1 MEFRILGP
9 VEVSEAG
16 RPVPLGGAKQR
27 ALLALLL
34 LNANRVVSTDR
45 LIDQL
50 WGESPPATAATAL
63 QGHVSAL
70 RKALGADAIAT
81 RSPGYVLHAD
91 PAQIDLG
98 RFELLRAEARTALEN
113 GDPGPA
119 AERLREALA
128 LWRGEALA
136 DIAFE
141 PFAQPEAARLE
152 DVRLGALE
160 DRIDADLML
169 GRDSELVGEL
179 ERLIAAHPL
188 RERLRAQ
195 LMLALYRSGR
205 QAAALDAYQRARQTL
220 VSELGIEPGPA
231 LRDLERRILAH
242 DPALEVERKAV
253 TPARRRRAT
262 RRFALIG
269 AAVVVAAAAGLLLF
283 ERVSNSGEPTAVP
296 PNSVGVIDADDNA
309 IVAAV
314 PLDRNPGRLVVG
326 AGGVWVLNHGS
337 ETLSR
342 IDPRTRKLVHTEGI
356 GGGAG
361 NLGATRSHVWIAQ
374 GCSEG
379 GNPGTLLRIDTE
391 LAGTFEVASEIPLET
406 TPEHGPVT
414 LPSPGCGLAA
424 NAESVWVATNVPAA
438 LLRVDIDPDPDL
450 AKVARVM
457 RLPRAPTAIG
467 LGAESVWATDL
478 SQNVVRRIDPVTGD
492 VIRVIQT
499 GRSPVAIAVGEGAV
513 WVANRGDDSVSR
525 VDPRTNVVSKA
536 ISVGDDPVAVAV
548 GEGSVW
554 VANSRGGSVSRIDPR
569 TNEVVATVSV
579 GHRPQGVAVAEGA
592 VWVTVR
598 P

>member
-1 MEFRILGP
+1 M
-9 VEVSEAG
+9 
-16 RPVPLGGAKQR
+16 GGTKQR

-50 WGESPPATAATAL
+50 WGETPPATAATAL

-70 RKALGADAIAT
+70 RKALGADAIGT
-81 RSPGYVLHAD
+81 RRPGYVLHAD

-98 RFELLRAEARTALEN
+98 RFELLRAAARAALEN
-113 GDPGPA
+113 GDPGAA
-119 AERLREALA
+119 AERLLEALA

-136 DIAFE
+136 DIGLE
-141 PFAQPEAARLE
+141 PFAQAEAARLE
-152 DVRLGALE
+152 DARLGALE

-179 ERLIAAHPL
+179 ERLVAAHPL

-205 QAAALDAYQRARQTL
+205 QAEALDAYQRARQTL

-231 LRDLERRILAH
+231 LRDLERLILAQ
-242 DPALEVERKAV
+242 DPALQI
-253 TPARRRRAT
+253 RRRAT
-262 RRFALIG
+262 TPGRRPTARRFALVG
-269 AAVVVAAAAGLLLF
+269 AAVVAAAAAALLLY
-283 ERVSNSGEPTAVP
+283 ERIFDSTGPARVP
-296 PNSVGVIDADDNA
+296 PNSVGVIDPDENA

-314 PLDRNPGRLVVG
+314 RVDRNPGPMTVG
-326 AGGVWVLNHGS
+326 AGGLWVLNQGS
-337 ETLSR
+337 DTLSR
-342 IDPRTRKLVHTEGI
+342 IDPRTRRLVHTEGI
-356 GGGAG
+356 GGGPG

-391 LAGTFEVASEIPLET
+391 LAGTFEVASEVPLET
-406 TPEHGPVT
+406 TPERGPVT

-424 NAESVWVATNVPAA
+424 NATSVWVATNVPAA

-450 AKVARVM
+450 AKIGGVV
-457 RLPRAPTAIG
+457 RLPRAPTAIA
-467 LGAESVWATDL
+467 LGAASVWVADV
-478 SQNVVRRIDPVTGD
+478 SENVVRRIDPITGRVVA
-492 VIRVIQT
+492 VIPT
-499 GRSPVAIAVGEGAV
+499 GRSPVAIAVGEGAT

-525 VDPRTNVVSKA
+525 VDQRTNVVSKA

-579 GHRPQGVAVAEGA
+579 GHRPQGVVVADGA